1 MTASKVWWFDG
12 RLVCLPIVRSIS
24 IGSCLAVTNRIFSP
38 RTESRVAERQ
48 PEIEKSALKSTRK
61 AARPAKAT
69 EVAKPSQLVI
79 ISTSITDAELLL
91 LKKFAKRFNAKIVND
106 FSDDITHLVTLEA
119 KDHPNRTT
127 RTLKYLK
134 SLLSHKWLLN
144 FNWIRSSLDNDEL
157 ANESDFELLGITKQ
171 TDDQLG
177 APRRSRE
184 NPVGLFEGK
193 QFYIDGKFGPK
204 SGLPKSDYRDLV
216 VVGGG
221 EVIESEK
228 SVQDDTYIIIDA
240 ATLNKS
246 KYKERANAISTTNF
260 LNCVSDFRFLS

>member
-1 MTASKVWWFDG
+1 M
-12 RLVCLPIVRSIS
+12 
-24 IGSCLAVTNRIFSP
+24 
-38 RTESRVAERQ
+38 
-48 PEIEKSALKSTRK
+48 KSTRK
-61 AARPAKAT
+61 ATKAA
-69 EVAKPSQLVI
+69 EVAKSPQITI
-79 ISTSITDAELLL
+79 ISTSITDAELSL
-91 LKKFAKRFNAKIVND
+91 LKKFAKRFNAKIVNE

-119 KDHPNRTT
+119 KGHPNLTT

-177 APRRSRE
+177 APKRSRE
-184 NPVGLFEGK
+184 NPTGLFEGK

-204 SGLPKSDYRDLV
+204 SGLPKTDYRDLV

-228 SVQDDTYIIIDA
+228 NVQDDTYIIIDA
-240 ATLNKS
+240 ATLSKS
-246 KYKERANAISTTNF
+246 KYKDRANAVSTTNF
-260 LNCVSDFRFLS
+260 LNCVSDFRFPN